1 MLDDVITR
9 NVNDAQTDKNHAVM
23 MLRGKYESAALAQSS
38 GWDDGAPEAE
48 RNLEG
53 AFPGLTLAIK
63 LRGTTLAAI
72 GERFARISFLTLAAL
87 SLVLAGGI
95 ALTYR
100 NVTKEMALAR
110 LKSDFVS
117 NVSHE
122 LRTPLSLIRL
132 YAETLEMGRLTSPEK
147 YQEYYCIIRK
157 ESERLTA
164 LINNILDFSRIEAG
178 RKEYDFRETD
188 MSELVHNTLD
198 SYRYQMEQSG
208 FQFEEKID
216 DVPPMRV
223 DREAMARSLLN
234 LVNNALKYSQDR
246 KFIGVNL
253 YRDNGSVKLEVVDQ
267 GIGIPHQEQ
276 QKIFEKF
283 YRVGDPLVHN
293 TKGSGLGLS
302 LVRHIVQAHGGEVA
316 VDSAPGQGSKFTI
329 VLPVKNRA
337 TAAAAARA
345 TCSAA
350 VGSKV
355 WQEATDMTR
364 ILIVEDEPNM
374 VAGLRDNFEFEGYD
388 VITAPDGVA
397 GLERALKEA
406 PDLVILDVMMPRMS
420 GLDVCKQLKA
430 KRPSMPIIMLTARG
444 QEVDKVVGLELGADD
459 YVTKPFSIR
468 ELLARVKAVLRRAKT
483 VPKEQERYS
492 FGDVEVNLKSCQV
505 SRSGKALDFS
515 SKEFELLKY
524 FLCHP
529 GETLSRDRLLEDVW
543 GYDRFPTTRTVDA
556 HIVRLRQKV
565 EPKPEE
571 PRFILTVHGRATSSS
586 GNEVASNEV
595 NEMCRNRVKFE

>member
-1 MLDDVITR
+1 MKTKRRNEKTRLLLTLELAVILPAAALVILSAWHVLHIQRDRAVEAAIQRDFSQVLAISEKQINHKAYELVDDVRTDLPALSEACGPSLDKILAAHPYAAHVFIYSPQTGMVFRSQSDRLVKDGGFRDEADYLSKMFDAWLKMDFSSMSEKLEHYQKKGSPYIFEAEWVSRGDKRVYQSTALFLTRDEKKGSAAIVGVAFDAEYLHDKFFPEMLDDVITR
-9 NVNDAQTDKNHAVM
+9 NVSDAQTDKNHAAM
-23 MLRGKYESAALAQSS
+23 MLRGKYESTALAQSS
-38 GWDDGAPEAE
+38 GWDGGAPEEE

-147 YQEYYCIIRK
+147 YQEYYRIIRK

-198 SYRYQMEQSG
+198 SYRYQLEQSG

-216 DVPPMRV
+216 EVPPMRV

-246 KFIGVNL
+246 KYIGVNL

-329 VLPVKNRA
+329 VLPVRA
-337 TAAAAARA
+337 PQNT
-345 TCSAA
+345 
-350 VGSKV
+350 
-355 WQEATDMTR
+355 
-364 ILIVEDEPNM
+364 
-374 VAGLRDNFEFEGYD
+374 
-388 VITAPDGVA
+388 
-397 GLERALKEA
+397 
-406 PDLVILDVMMPRMS
+406 
-420 GLDVCKQLKA
+420 
-430 KRPSMPIIMLTARG
+430 
-444 QEVDKVVGLELGADD
+444 
-459 YVTKPFSIR
+459 
-468 ELLARVKAVLRRAKT
+468 
-483 VPKEQERYS
+483 
-492 FGDVEVNLKSCQV
+492 
-505 SRSGKALDFS
+505 
-515 SKEFELLKY
+515 
-524 FLCHP
+524 
-529 GETLSRDRLLEDVW
+529 
-543 GYDRFPTTRTVDA
+543 
-556 HIVRLRQKV
+556 
-565 EPKPEE
+565 
-571 PRFILTVHGRATSSS
+571 
-586 GNEVASNEV
+586 ASNG
-595 NEMCRNRVKFE
+595 

>member
-1 MLDDVITR
+1 MKTRRRNEKSRVLLTLELAVVLPAAVLVILSVWHVRHIERDRAVEATFQREYSQVLAISEKQINHKAYELLDDVRTEFPTPSELCAPTLDKILAAHPYTAHVFMYSPETGMVFRSQSGRMKKEEGFREEADWLNKMYEGWLKMDFHDTSEKLVHLQKKGSPYIFEGEWVPRGDKKVYQSTALFIVRDGEKGSLAIAGAALDADYLKDQFFPQTLDDVINR
-9 NVNDAQTDKNHAVM
+9 NVADAQSDKNHAVM
-23 MLRGKYESAALAQSS
+23 MLRGKYESTALAQST
-38 GWDDGAPEAE
+38 GWDGGVPEVE

-63 LRGTTLAAI
+63 LRGNTLAAI
-72 GERFARISFLTLAAL
+72 GERFARMSLLTLAAL
-87 SLVLAGGI
+87 SLVLAAGI

-132 YAETLEMGRLTSPEK
+132 YAETLEMGRLTNPEK
-147 YQEYYCIIRK
+147 YQEYYRIIRK

-198 SYRYQMEQSG
+198 SYRYQLEQSG

-216 DVPPMRV
+216 EVPPLRV

-246 KFIGVNL
+246 KYIGVNL

-267 GIGIPHQEQ
+267 GIGIPHHEQ

-302 LVRHIVQAHGGEVA
+302 LVRHIVQAHGGEVS
-316 VDSAPGQGSKFTI
+316 VDSTPGQGSKFTI
-329 VLPVKNRA
+329 VLPV
-337 TAAAAARA
+337 
-345 TCSAA
+345 
-350 VGSKV
+350 
-355 WQEATDMTR
+355 
-364 ILIVEDEPNM
+364 
-374 VAGLRDNFEFEGYD
+374 
-388 VITAPDGVA
+388 
-397 GLERALKEA
+397 
-406 PDLVILDVMMPRMS
+406 
-420 GLDVCKQLKA
+420 
-430 KRPSMPIIMLTARG
+430 RP
-444 QEVDKVVGLELGADD
+444 
-459 YVTKPFSIR
+459 
-468 ELLARVKAVLRRAKT
+468 
-483 VPKEQERYS
+483 ERYN
-492 FGDVEVNLKSCQV
+492 G
-505 SRSGKALDFS
+505 G
-515 SKEFELLKY
+515 
-524 FLCHP
+524 
-529 GETLSRDRLLEDVW
+529 T
-543 GYDRFPTTRTVDA
+543 
-556 HIVRLRQKV
+556 
-565 EPKPEE
+565 
-571 PRFILTVHGRATSSS
+571 
-586 GNEVASNEV
+586 ASA
-595 NEMCRNRVKFE
+595 

>member
-1 MLDDVITR
+1 MLVVGREHTALNLGSTMTTKRRNEKTRLLLTLELAVILPAAALVILSAWHVVHIQRDRAVEAAIQRDFSQVLAISEKQINHKAYELVDDVRTELPAPSEACAPTLDKILAAHPYAAHIFIYSPQTGMVFRSQSDRLMKDSGFREEVDYLSKMFDGWLKIDFKEMSEKLAHNQKKGSPYIFSAEWVPRGDKKAYQSTALFVIGGEKEGSAVIGGVALDADYLKDQFFPEMLDDVISR
-9 NVNDAQTDKNHAVM
+9 NVSDAQTDKNHAVM

-38 GWDDGAPEAE
+38 GWDGGAAEVE

-53 AFPGLTLAIK
+53 AFPLLTLAIK
-63 LRGTTLAAI
+63 LKGTTLAAI

-147 YQEYYCIIRK
+147 HQEYYRIIRK

-198 SYRYQMEQSG
+198 SYRYQLEQSG

-216 DVPPMRV
+216 EVPPMRV

-246 KFIGVNL
+246 KYIGVNL

-329 VLPVKNRA
+329 VLPVK
-337 TAAAAARA
+337 TPLQAAAN
-345 TCSAA
+345 
-350 VGSKV
+350 G
-355 WQEATDMTR
+355 
-364 ILIVEDEPNM
+364 
-374 VAGLRDNFEFEGYD
+374 
-388 VITAPDGVA
+388 
-397 GLERALKEA
+397 
-406 PDLVILDVMMPRMS
+406 
-420 GLDVCKQLKA
+420 
-430 KRPSMPIIMLTARG
+430 
-444 QEVDKVVGLELGADD
+444 
-459 YVTKPFSIR
+459 
-468 ELLARVKAVLRRAKT
+468 
-483 VPKEQERYS
+483 
-492 FGDVEVNLKSCQV
+492 
-505 SRSGKALDFS
+505 
-515 SKEFELLKY
+515 
-524 FLCHP
+524 
-529 GETLSRDRLLEDVW
+529 
-543 GYDRFPTTRTVDA
+543 
-556 HIVRLRQKV
+556 
-565 EPKPEE
+565 
-571 PRFILTVHGRATSSS
+571 
-586 GNEVASNEV
+586 
-595 NEMCRNRVKFE
+595 

>member
-1 MLDDVITR
+1 
-9 NVNDAQTDKNHAVM
+9 
-23 MLRGKYESAALAQSS
+23 
-38 GWDDGAPEAE
+38 
-48 RNLEG
+48 
-53 AFPGLTLAIK
+53 
-63 LRGTTLAAI
+63 
-72 GERFARISFLTLAAL
+72 
-87 SLVLAGGI
+87 
-95 ALTYR
+95 
-100 NVTKEMALAR
+100 
-110 LKSDFVS
+110 
-117 NVSHE
+117 
-122 LRTPLSLIRL
+122 
-132 YAETLEMGRLTSPEK
+132 MGRLTSPEK
-147 YQEYYCIIRK
+147 YQEYYRIIRK

-198 SYRYQMEQSG
+198 SYRYQLEQSG

-216 DVPPMRV
+216 EVPPMRV

-246 KFIGVNL
+246 KYIGVNL

-302 LVRHIVQAHGGEVA
+302 LVRHIVQAHGGEVS
-316 VDSAPGQGSKFTI
+316 VDSAPGPGQQIHHRAAGEAGAVQRRNSI
-329 VLPVKNRA
+329 SLKNHVG
-337 TAAAAARA
+337 TAAPRLVQSSAARQQRVA
-345 TCSAA
+345 RTTS
-350 VGSKV
+350 
-355 WQEATDMTR
+355 MTR

-430 KRPSMPIIMLTARG
+430 KRPSVPIIMLTARG

-483 VPKEQERYS
+483 VPKDQERYS
-492 FGDVEVNLKSCQV
+492 FGEVEVNLKSCQV
-505 SRSGKALDFS
+505 SRSGKAMDFS

-565 EPKPEE
+565 EPKPDE
-571 PRFILTVHGRATSSS
+571 PRFILTVHGT
-586 GNEVASNEV
+586 GY
-595 NEMCRNRVKFE
+595 KFVG

>member
-1 MLDDVITR
+1 MTTKRRNEKTRLLLTLELAVILPAAALVILSAWHVVHIQRDRAVEAAIQRDFSQVLAISEKQINHKAYELVDDVRTELPAPSEACAPTLDKILAAHPYAAHIFIYSPQTGMVFRSQSDRLMKDSGFREEVDYLSKMFDGWLKIDFKEMSEKLAHNQKKGSPYIFSAEWVPRGDKKAYQSTALFVIGGEKEGSAVIGGVALDADYLKDQFFPEMLDDVISR
-9 NVNDAQTDKNHAVM
+9 NVSDAQTDKNHAVM

-38 GWDDGAPEAE
+38 GWDGGAAEVE

-53 AFPGLTLAIK
+53 AFPLLTLAIK
-63 LRGTTLAAI
+63 LKGTTLAAI

-147 YQEYYCIIRK
+147 YQEYYRIIRK

-198 SYRYQMEQSG
+198 SYRYQLEQSG

-216 DVPPMRV
+216 EVPPMRV

-246 KFIGVNL
+246 KYIGVNL

-329 VLPVKNRA
+329 VLPVK
-337 TAAAAARA
+337 TPLHAAAN
-345 TCSAA
+345 
-350 VGSKV
+350 G
-355 WQEATDMTR
+355 
-364 ILIVEDEPNM
+364 
-374 VAGLRDNFEFEGYD
+374 
-388 VITAPDGVA
+388 
-397 GLERALKEA
+397 
-406 PDLVILDVMMPRMS
+406 
-420 GLDVCKQLKA
+420 
-430 KRPSMPIIMLTARG
+430 
-444 QEVDKVVGLELGADD
+444 
-459 YVTKPFSIR
+459 
-468 ELLARVKAVLRRAKT
+468 
-483 VPKEQERYS
+483 
-492 FGDVEVNLKSCQV
+492 
-505 SRSGKALDFS
+505 
-515 SKEFELLKY
+515 
-524 FLCHP
+524 
-529 GETLSRDRLLEDVW
+529 
-543 GYDRFPTTRTVDA
+543 
-556 HIVRLRQKV
+556 
-565 EPKPEE
+565 
-571 PRFILTVHGRATSSS
+571 
-586 GNEVASNEV
+586 
-595 NEMCRNRVKFE
+595 

>member
-1 MLDDVITR
+1 MLVVGRQDSGPDVISKMKTKRWNEKTRLLLTLELAVILPAAALVILSAWHVLHIQRDRAVEAAIQRDFSQVLAISEKQINHKAYELVDDVRNDVPAPSEACGPTLDKILAAHPYAAHLFVYSPEMGMVFRSQAERLKKDPAFRDEADNLSQMFEGWFKMEFKSTAEKLAHGEKKGMPYYFDSDWVQRGDKKVYQSDGLFLMKDPNTGSLAIGGVALDADYLRDQFFPEMLNDVITR
-9 NVNDAQTDKNHAVM
+9 NVSDTQTDRNHAVM

-38 GWDDGAPEAE
+38 GWDGGTPEAE

-72 GERFARISFLTLAAL
+72 GERFAHISFLTLAAL

-95 ALTYR
+95 VLTYR
-100 NVTKEMALAR
+100 SVTKEMALAR

-198 SYRYQMEQSG
+198 SYRYQLEQSG

-216 DVPPMRV
+216 EVPSMRV

-246 KFIGVNL
+246 KYIGVNL

-316 VDSAPGQGSKFTI
+316 VDSSPGQGSKFTI
-329 VLPVKNRA
+329 VLPVKGPQN
-337 TAAAAARA
+337 TAANA
-345 TCSAA
+345 
-350 VGSKV
+350 
-355 WQEATDMTR
+355 
-364 ILIVEDEPNM
+364 
-374 VAGLRDNFEFEGYD
+374 
-388 VITAPDGVA
+388 
-397 GLERALKEA
+397 
-406 PDLVILDVMMPRMS
+406 
-420 GLDVCKQLKA
+420 
-430 KRPSMPIIMLTARG
+430 
-444 QEVDKVVGLELGADD
+444 
-459 YVTKPFSIR
+459 
-468 ELLARVKAVLRRAKT
+468 
-483 VPKEQERYS
+483 
-492 FGDVEVNLKSCQV
+492 
-505 SRSGKALDFS
+505 
-515 SKEFELLKY
+515 
-524 FLCHP
+524 
-529 GETLSRDRLLEDVW
+529 
-543 GYDRFPTTRTVDA
+543 
-556 HIVRLRQKV
+556 
-565 EPKPEE
+565 
-571 PRFILTVHGRATSSS
+571 
-586 GNEVASNEV
+586 
-595 NEMCRNRVKFE
+595 

>member
-1 MLDDVITR
+1 MLVVGREHTALNLGSTMTTKPRNEKTRLLLTLELAVILPAAALVILSAWHVVHIQRDRAVEAAIQRDFSQVLAISEKQINHKAYELVDDVRTELPAPSEACAPTLDKILAAHPYAAHIFIYSPQTGMVFRSQSDRLMKDSGFREEADYLSKMFDGWLKIDFKEMSEKLAHNQKKGSPYIFSAEWVPRGDKKAYQSTALFVIGGEKEGSAVIGGVALDADYLKDQFFPEMLDDVISR
-9 NVNDAQTDKNHAVM
+9 NVSDAQTDKNHAVM

-38 GWDDGAPEAE
+38 GWDGGAAEVE

-53 AFPGLTLAIK
+53 AFPLLTLAIK
-63 LRGTTLAAI
+63 LKGTTLAAI

-147 YQEYYCIIRK
+147 HQEYYRIIRK

-198 SYRYQMEQSG
+198 SYRYQLEQSG

-216 DVPPMRV
+216 EVPPMRV

-246 KFIGVNL
+246 KYIGVNL

-329 VLPVKNRA
+329 VLPVK
-337 TAAAAARA
+337 TPLHAAAN
-345 TCSAA
+345 
-350 VGSKV
+350 G
-355 WQEATDMTR
+355 
-364 ILIVEDEPNM
+364 
-374 VAGLRDNFEFEGYD
+374 
-388 VITAPDGVA
+388 
-397 GLERALKEA
+397 
-406 PDLVILDVMMPRMS
+406 
-420 GLDVCKQLKA
+420 
-430 KRPSMPIIMLTARG
+430 
-444 QEVDKVVGLELGADD
+444 
-459 YVTKPFSIR
+459 
-468 ELLARVKAVLRRAKT
+468 
-483 VPKEQERYS
+483 
-492 FGDVEVNLKSCQV
+492 
-505 SRSGKALDFS
+505 
-515 SKEFELLKY
+515 
-524 FLCHP
+524 
-529 GETLSRDRLLEDVW
+529 
-543 GYDRFPTTRTVDA
+543 
-556 HIVRLRQKV
+556 
-565 EPKPEE
+565 
-571 PRFILTVHGRATSSS
+571 
-586 GNEVASNEV
+586 
-595 NEMCRNRVKFE
+595 